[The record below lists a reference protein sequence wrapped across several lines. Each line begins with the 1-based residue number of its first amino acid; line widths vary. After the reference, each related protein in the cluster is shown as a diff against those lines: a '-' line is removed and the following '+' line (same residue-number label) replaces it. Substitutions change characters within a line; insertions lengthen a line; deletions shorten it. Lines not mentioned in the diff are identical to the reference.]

1 MDSLTEGRWAK
12 QHVGMQDACEML
24 DLGRHAVMQLLKDN
38 AIRHF
43 RNGRAI
49 RISVESMRQWLRS
62 LADPGSSSIA

>member
-1 MDSLTEGRWAK
+1 
-12 QHVGMQDACEML
+12 MQDACEML